1 MNDTKS
7 MTIDSYNAWLQEL
20 KEMVEAAEK
29 AGISR
34 EWSEDY
40 IIALLPAVFRRWP
53 HGRRLH

>member
-20 KEMVEAAEK
+20 KEMVDAAES

-40 IIALLPAVFRRWP
+40 IIALLPAVFRRES
-53 HGRRLH
+53 

>member
-7 MTIDSYNAWLQEL
+7 MTIDSYNAWVQEL
-20 KEMVEAAEK
+20 KEMVDAAEK

-40 IIALLPAVFRRWP
+40 IIALLPAVFRRN
-53 HGRRLH
+53 